1 MSTRIERDFT
11 FQAAVHFEEVFTMNI
26 YEIGLAMVVDTDS
39 IEEQN
44 IAMNRIKH
52 FLSECLE
59 NSVLVHI
66 DEKKAVDKYSAA
78 DIKVCTLPEEP
89 YDQIITLLLL
99 LKLNAITEGRLHI
112 TDIVLKSVLSDGVK
126 FSYDI
131 ESALSNSFD
140 SKGWWNDSSSSISTK
155 IPKKDKVV
163 KITKNTDWASFGL
176 EWAQKPHKKAEE
188 IIFTTEK

>member
-26 YEIGLAMVVDTDS
+26 YEIGLAMIVDTDS
-39 IEEQN
+39 IVEQN
-44 IAMNRIKH
+44 IAMDRIKH

-59 NSVLVHI
+59 NSVFVHI
-66 DEKKAVDKYSAA
+66 DEKKAVDKYTAA

-163 KITKNTDWASFGL
+163 KITKNTDWDSFGL

>member
-155 IPKKDKVV
+155 IPKKDKLV

-176 EWAQKPHKKAEE
+176 EWVQKPHKKAEE

>member
-176 EWAQKPHKKAEE
+176 EWVQKPHKKAEE

>member
-78 DIKVCTLPEEP
+78 DIKVCNLPEEP

-176 EWAQKPHKKAEE
+176 EWVQKPHKKAEE

>member
-26 YEIGLAMVVDTDS
+26 YEIGLAMIVDTDS
-39 IEEQN
+39 IVEQN
-44 IAMNRIKH
+44 IAMDRIKH

-59 NSVLVHI
+59 NSVFVHI
-66 DEKKAVDKYSAA
+66 DEKKAVDKYTAA

-176 EWAQKPHKKAEE
+176 EWVQKPHKKAAE

>member
-26 YEIGLAMVVDTDS
+26 YEIGLAMIVDTDS
-39 IEEQN
+39 IVEQN
-44 IAMNRIKH
+44 IAMDRIKH

-59 NSVLVHI
+59 NSVFVHI

-163 KITKNTDWASFGL
+163 KITKNTDWDSFGL